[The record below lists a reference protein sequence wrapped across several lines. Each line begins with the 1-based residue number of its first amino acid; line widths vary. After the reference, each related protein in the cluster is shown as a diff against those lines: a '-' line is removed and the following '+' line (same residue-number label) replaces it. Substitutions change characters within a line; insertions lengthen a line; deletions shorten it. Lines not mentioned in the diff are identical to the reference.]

1 MSLSCEERTE
11 IEKILIDAL
20 KHKFTHY
27 SPESKHMPFH
37 TRLLGKDRMALFSFI
52 HSLNT
57 NFGTSIFEPVSTFL
71 GTRRFKFAE
80 HQAIAGEY
88 ITKDAQECIQTVIDN
103 LTSANVAPNS
113 LEEIKMLRKVC
124 ITGEI
129 KKIKSIKVDL
139 KLVSSDDVI
148 YLIDLKSPKPNKGEL
163 IGFKRNFLEWM
174 ASILHTNPDA
184 KVIAFLGIPYNPYYP
199 KPYARWTLT
208 GMLDLKHE
216 LKVGD
221 EYWDFI
227 GGDGIY
233 NELLDIFEIVGLRM
247 RDEIDEYFSGF

>member
-1 MSLSCEERTE
+1 MSLSREERTE

-80 HQAIAGEY
+80 HQVIAGEY
-88 ITKDAQECIQTVIDN
+88 ITKDAQECIQTIIDN

-129 KKIKSIKVDL
+129 KK
-139 KLVSSDDVI
+139 
-148 YLIDLKSPKPNKGEL
+148 
-163 IGFKRNFLEWM
+163 R
-174 ASILHTNPDA
+174 
-184 KVIAFLGIPYNPYYP
+184 
-199 KPYARWTLT
+199 R
-208 GMLDLKHE
+208 
-216 LKVGD
+216 
-221 EYWDFI
+221 
-227 GGDGIY
+227 
-233 NELLDIFEIVGLRM
+233 
-247 RDEIDEYFSGF
+247 